1 MRQPLYPY
9 ECRQA
14 KISYSGQLR
23 LEVLFQY
30 DNGPPIRDKFKAV
43 QFPIMLM
50 SKLCHLRN
58 ADPQTLVQYKE
69 EASEMG
75 GYFILNGCA
84 RVVPLLILPKR
95 NYPISRVRDSF
106 REGYC
111 DQAVVIR
118 CVRDDHSAVTVKL
131 FYLCSGTARIGFWI
145 GGREYLLPVGV
156 VLKALS
162 DTTDHELYS
171 CLTCCY
177 DEKNEEEKGAV
188 GTQLIGERAKIIL
201 DEVQYM
207 GLLTRTQCIQHIGE
221 HVQPVMQGMESEDY
235 LVAGETILKRYI
247 FVHLKCN
254 YDKFNL
260 LVFML
265 QKLFSLVDQ
274 TSLPDNPDSPQ
285 NQEVL
290 GPGHLITIY
299 LKDKLQEW
307 LSKAKGVLQE
317 ELSKKNSF
325 SLGSLGEVKK
335 IMERHPL
342 SNIGA
347 SIESL
352 LKNGYLAS
360 KLGLDLQQFQGT
372 YLHHKEIKAGQGVKI
387 TAQLGLEHA
396 VVGTDLYVVGIND
409 DVEDVKEEAMEDVN
423 RRLLYLLA

>member
-1 MRQPLYPY
+1 MSQVLIFYV
-9 ECRQA
+9 E
-14 KISYSGQLR
+14 KIDGW
-23 LEVLFQY
+23 
-30 DNGPPIRDKFKAV
+30 K
-43 QFPIMLM
+43 
-50 SKLCHLRN
+50 H
-58 ADPQTLVQYKE
+58 
-69 EASEMG
+69 
-75 GYFILNGCA
+75 
-84 RVVPLLILPKR
+84 
-95 NYPISRVRDSF
+95 IS
-106 REGYC
+106 C
-111 DQAVVIR
+111 R

-235 LVAGETILKRYI
+235 LVFHATE
-247 FVHLKCN
+247 VV
-254 YDKFNL
+254 
-260 LVFML
+260 LVGRPNFL
-265 QKLFSLVDQ
+265 ARQSRFTAKSRSFGAWTL
-274 TSLPDNPDSPQ
+274 DND
-285 NQEVL
+285 
-290 GPGHLITIY
+290 
-299 LKDKLQEW
+299 
-307 LSKAKGVLQE
+307 LSE
-317 ELSKKNSF
+317 M
-325 SLGSLGEVKK
+325 GEVKK

-360 KLGLDLQQFQGT
+360 KLGLDLQQ
-372 YLHHKEIKAGQGVKI
+372 
-387 TAQLGLEHA
+387 GLEHA